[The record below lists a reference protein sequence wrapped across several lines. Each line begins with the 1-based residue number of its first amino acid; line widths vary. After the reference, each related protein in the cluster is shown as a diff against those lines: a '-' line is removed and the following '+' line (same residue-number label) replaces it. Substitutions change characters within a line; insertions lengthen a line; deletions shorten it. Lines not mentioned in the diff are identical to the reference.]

1 MDRILETLKKLVF
14 AHGPPGLEDEVRD
27 VILEEIMDSA
37 DEVTIDRLGNLIA
50 VQHGSPEGPRVMLDA
65 HMDEVALV
73 VKYVDA
79 RGMIWFARSGGMIE
93 KVLQGQHVTILSRK
107 GHIPG
112 VVGCKSGHL
121 TSAEERARVTPLMG
135 QWIDIGADSAEE
147 VEEMG
152 VKIGDPVTYE
162 KRLIRLGRGD
172 YVCATTL
179 DDRVGCLVLIEILR
193 RLREEAHE
201 ADVYSVFSVQEEVG
215 CRGTQLAAHRIEPD
229 IAFIVDTGFGE
240 DPATNEKETR
250 LKIGK
255 GPAIRAWE
263 RRHIVLRRVF
273 DFMVSTAEKKAIPYQ
288 TEIAIAGGT
297 NASTIHL
304 TKEGIPTGE
313 VIVARRYSHS
323 PIEVAS
329 LRDME
334 NAVKLLTAIVKRLD
348 SSFVAGFEKKIK

>member
-1 MDRILETLKKLVF
+1 MDL
-14 AHGPPGLEDEVRD
+14 AS
-27 VILEEIMDSA
+27 EI
-37 DEVTIDRLGNLIA
+37 TIDRLGNLIA

-73 VKYVDA
+73 VKHINA
-79 RGMIWFARSGGMIE
+79 WGMIWFARSGGMME
-93 KVLQGQHVTILSRK
+93 KILQGQHVTILSRK

-121 TSAEERARVTPLMG
+121 TRAEERTRVTPIMR

-162 KRLIRLGRGD
+162 KRFMRLGRGD
-172 YVCATTL
+172 YVCSTTL
-179 DDRVGCLVLIEILR
+179 DDRVGCLVLVEALR
-193 RLREEAHE
+193 QLRKEDHE
-201 ADVYSVFSVQEEVG
+201 ANVYAVFSAQEEVG
-215 CRGTQLAAHRIEPD
+215 CRGTQLAAYKIEPD
-229 IAFIVDTGFGE
+229 IAFIVDTGYGE
-240 DPATNEKETR
+240 DPATSVKETR
-250 LKIGK
+250 LRIGE

-263 RRHIVLRRVF
+263 GRHIVPRRLF
-273 DFMVSTAEKKAIPYQ
+273 DFMVSTAEEESIPYQ

-334 NAVKLLTAIVKRLD
+334 NAAKLLAAIVRRLD